1 MAFDRPLLLALA
13 ILALIPLA
21 IRACR
26 AVPVSRLA
34 DAAPDR
40 LSRAIAAA
48 LPALGALSV
57 LAVILALSGPYRG
70 GGLVLREGV
79 GAHIVLLVDR
89 SSSMN
94 NSFAG
99 RRANGEEDSKSTVA
113 KRLILDFIEQR
124 PHDRIGVAA
133 FSTSPMLVM
142 PISDHLD
149 AVDGALAAID
159 QAGLAHTDVG
169 SGLALALGMF
179 SDETRQESRALILV
193 SDGAGVIERR
203 VQDLLRTRMAENP
216 VNLYWLFIRTKG
228 SPGIFD
234 VPEKAAEDTP
244 HARPERYLHRFLHSL
259 GVPYHALEAESP
271 QAIAEA
277 IARIDRLESR
287 PITVQERVPRQDFTP
302 LCYRI
307 AALSLALL
315 AVAAGFEWHL
325 RRDRYPVPPILRRR
339 EPAR

>member
-1 MAFDRPLLLALA
+1 MAFDHPLLLALA
-13 ILALIPLA
+13 ALMLIPLA
-21 IRACR
+21 IRPQRGAP
-26 AVPVSRLA
+26 VPRLS

-40 LSRAIAAA
+40 LSRVIAAV

-57 LAVILALSGPYRG
+57 LSLIVALSGPYRG
-70 GGLVLREGV
+70 GGLVPRTGV
-79 GAHIVLLVDR
+79 GAHIVLLFDR

-94 NSFAG
+94 SSFAG
-99 RRANGEEDSKSTVA
+99 RRSNGEEDSKSTVA
-113 KRLILDFIEQR
+113 KRLILDFIHQR

-142 PISDHLD
+142 PISDHLG
-149 AVDGALAAID
+149 AVDGAVAAID
-159 QAGLAHTDVG
+159 QPGLAHTDVG

-179 SDETRQESRALILV
+179 ADETRQESRALILV

-234 VPEKAAEDTP
+234 VPEKTSEDTP
-244 HARPERYLHRFLHSL
+244 HARPERHLHRFLQSL

-271 QAIAEA
+271 EAIAEA
-277 IARIDRLESR
+277 IARIDRLESH
-287 PITVQERVPRQDFTP
+287 PITAWERVPRHELAP
-302 LCYRI
+302 LFYRI
-307 AALSLALL
+307 AALLLALL
-315 AVAAGFEWHL
+315 AVAAGFERHL
-325 RRDRYPVPPILRRR
+325 RRDRYPGPPIPRRR
-339 EPAR
+339 EPAG